1 MLRLLTILIT
11 ILLLPA
17 LAFAWP
23 GKIVAVEGATSFI
36 VLKNGQTPIKVNIP
50 GVKAVPGLD
59 AAKARLE
66 SSNLALMRDVEVREI
81 SKDNDGTVIGDITV
95 DGKSISKEL
104 MDEGIVQSTAMP
116 EPTIET
122 QQAELQ
128 NDTDQPSPSAET
140 IPTPQT
146 QTAPASEASA
156 VDIAE
161 ELLPEPSPRPA
172 PQISQTAVRETQQQL
187 QQAQPQQQVRYVQV
201 YQPQQQLGL
210 WPGRPAPTIAPQSAQ
225 QTYYVQQ
232 PGLQQASTMA
242 PVAQQQAA
250 PEQMQNPGD
259 VAKREYEL
267 AVRVQKRSRRTKNKG
282 FFVPKKSSETFVGVG
297 GGAQASMTSKS
308 DSPYSSFGGLGGIS
322 ARHFF
327 PSGFGIGGDFLI
339 SSSSGSSGTYGTTYY
354 DNGTISSNGTD
365 YDYKNKNFTTYT
377 FMGSLLY
384 RFYADRNF
392 TPYIAA
398 HGGYSFF
405 DYPGTIF
412 KISDGAPVA
421 GGGAGFLYEFDSGF
435 TIGLDSRYLKTFG
448 GKKDDPNG
456 FFDTMFNI
464 GYTFD

>member
-17 LAFAWP
+17 LAFAWS

-36 VLKNGQTPIKVNIP
+36 VLKDGQTPVKVNIP
-50 GVKAVPGLD
+50 GVKAATELD

-66 SSNLALMRDVEVREI
+66 SSNLVLMRDVEVREI
-81 SKDNDGTVIGDITV
+81 SKTDDGTVIGDITV

-104 MDEGIVQSTAMP
+104 LDEGIVQSTVQAP
-116 EPTIET
+116 PAIET
-122 QQAELQ
+122 TPVEIPKEV
-128 NDTDQPSPSAET
+128 TQPPASVEQT
-140 IPTPQT
+140 PTMQT
-146 QTAPASEASA
+146 QTAPAAEASA
-156 VDIAE
+156 VEIADN
-161 ELLPEPSPRPA
+161 LFPEPVKQPA
-172 PQISQTAVRETQQQL
+172 PQVIQEQIPEPVQQPR
-187 QQAQPQQQVRYVQV
+187 QAQPQQQVRYVQA

-210 WPGRPAPTIAPQSAQ
+210 WPGRPAPAAAPQSASQ
-225 QTYYVQQ
+225 VFHVQQ
-232 PGLQQASTMA
+232 PGLQNAQASA
-242 PVAQQQAA
+242 PTAQQQSD
-250 PEQMQNPGD
+250 PQQMQTPGD
-259 VAKREYEL
+259 AAKRDYEL

-297 GGAQASMTSKS
+297 GGAQASMTSKNEA
-308 DSPYSSFGGLGGIS
+308 PYSSFGGMGGIS
-322 ARHFF
+322 ARHFY
-327 PSGFGIGGDFLI
+327 PSGFGIGGDFFM
-339 SSSSGSSGTYGTTYY
+339 SSSSGKSGTYGTTYY
-354 DNGTISSNGTD
+354 DNGTVNSNGTD

-377 FMGSLLY
+377 FTGSLLY

-398 HGGYSFF
+398 HGGYSVF

-448 GKKDDPNG
+448 GKKDDPSG

>member
-11 ILLLPA
+11 LLLLPA
-17 LAFAWP
+17 LSFAWP

-36 VLKNGQTPIKVNIP
+36 VLKDGQTPVKVNIP
-50 GVKAVPGLD
+50 GVEAVPGMD

-66 SSNLALMRDVEVREI
+66 SSNLVLMRDVEVREI
-81 SKDNDGTVIGDITV
+81 SKDDDGNIIGDITV

-104 MDEGIVQSTAMP
+104 LDEGIAQSTSNAAPAINTKPVEMP
-116 EPTIET
+116 EEVT
-122 QQAELQ
+122 Q
-128 NDTDQPSPSAET
+128 
-140 IPTPQT
+140 PQT
-146 QTAPASEASA
+146 AQVNTAPTSEASA
-156 VDIAE
+156 ARITGD
-161 ELLPEPSPRPA
+161 LLPEESVQSA
-172 PQISQTAVRETQQQL
+172 PDVTQTPIRKTIQQVPQV
-187 QQAQPQQQVRYVQV
+187 QPKQQVRYVQV

-210 WPGRPAPTIAPQSAQ
+210 WPGRPAPAVAPQPTQ
-225 QTYYVQQ
+225 QAYYVQQ
-232 PGLQQASTMA
+232 PGLQQN
-242 PVAQQQAA
+242 QAA
-250 PEQMQNPGD
+250 IPVTSTQEMQKPGD
-259 VAKREYEL
+259 AAKQDYEL
-267 AVRVQKRSRRTKNKG
+267 AVRVQKKSRRTKNKG
-282 FFVPKKSSETFVGVG
+282 FFVPKKSSETFLGVG
-297 GGAQASMTSKS
+297 GGAQASMSSKS
-308 DSPYSSFGGLGGIS
+308 DTPYSSFGGLGGIS

-327 PSGFGIGGDFLI
+327 PSGFGIGGDFLM
-339 SSSSGSSGTYGTTYY
+339 SSSSGSSGTYGATYY
-354 DNGTISSNGTD
+354 DNGTINSNGTD
-365 YDYKNKNFTTYT
+365 YDYTNNSFTTYT

-412 KISDGAPVA
+412 KISDGAPIA

>member
-1 MLRLLTILIT
+1 MLRLLTILIA

-17 LAFAWP
+17 LSFAWP

-36 VLKNGQTPIKVNIP
+36 VLKDGQTPVKVNIP
-50 GVKAVPGLD
+50 GVKAIPGLD

-66 SSNLALMRDVEVREI
+66 SSNLVLMRDVDVREI
-81 SKDNDGTVIGDITV
+81 SKDDEGNIIGDITV

-104 MDEGIVQSTAMP
+104 LDEGIVQSTATP
-116 EPTIET
+116 APSVSTKTDEQPKEVAQPITAE
-122 QQAELQ
+122 QA
-128 NDTDQPSPSAET
+128 PSA
-140 IPTPQT
+140 QT
-146 QTAPASEASA
+146 KTAPTSEASA
-156 VDIAE
+156 AKITDD
-161 ELLPEPSPRPA
+161 LMPENSPQSPPEAVQTPIRKTMPQA
-172 PQISQTAVRETQQQL
+172 PQP
-187 QQAQPQQQVRYVQV
+187 QPKQQVRYVQV

-210 WPGRPAPTIAPQSAQ
+210 WPGRPAPTAAPQPAQ
-225 QTYYVQQ
+225 QVYYVQK
-232 PGLQQASTMA
+232 PGLQQN
-242 PVAQQQAA
+242 QAA
-250 PEQMQNPGD
+250 VPVIKTQEQPQQMQSPGD
-259 VAKREYEL
+259 AAKRDYEL
-267 AVRVQKRSRRTKNKG
+267 AVRVQKKSRRTKNKG
-282 FFVPKKSSETFVGVG
+282 FFVPKKSSETFLGVG
-297 GGAQASMTSKS
+297 GGAQAALSSKS
-308 DSPYSSFGGLGGIS
+308 DTPYSSFGGLGGIS

-327 PSGFGIGGDFLI
+327 PSGFGIGGDFLMG
-339 SSSSGSSGTYGTTYY
+339 SSSGSSGTYGTTYY
-354 DNGTISSNGTD
+354 DNGTINSNGTA

>member
-23 GKIVAVEGATSFI
+23 GKIVAVEGPTSFI
-36 VLKNGQTPIKVNIP
+36 VLKNGQTPVKINIP

-59 AAKARLE
+59 TAKARLE
-66 SSNLALMRDVEVREI
+66 SSNLVLMRDVEVREL
-81 SKDNDGTVIGDITV
+81 STNDDGSIIGDITS

-104 MDEGIVQSTAMP
+104 MDEGIVQSAAIP
-116 EPTIET
+116 DSTIKTEET
-122 QQAELQ
+122 TQTLV
-128 NDTDQPSPSAET
+128 SAET
-140 IPTPQT
+140 APAPQA
-146 QTAPASEASA
+146 QTAPASDASA
-156 VDIAE
+156 GEIAD
-161 ELLPEPSPRPA
+161 ELLPAPSPQPA
-172 PQISQTAVRETQQQL
+172 TQVAQTPVHEPKPQL
-187 QQAQPQQQVRYVQV
+187 QQAQPQQQIRYVQV

-210 WPGRPAPTIAPQSAQ
+210 WPGRPAPAVAPQPAQ
-225 QTYYVQQ
+225 QSYYVQQ
-232 PGLQQASTMA
+232 PGLQQPQTM
-242 PVAQQQAA
+242 PVAVQQQETQ
-250 PEQMQNPGD
+250 EQMLNPGD
-259 VAKREYEL
+259 AAKREYEL
-267 AVRVQKRSRRTKNKG
+267 AVRVQRQKKRTKNKG

-308 DSPYSSFGGLGGIS
+308 DSPYSSFGGMGGIS
-322 ARHFF
+322 ARHFY
-327 PSGFGIGGDFLI
+327 PSGFGLGGDFFM
-339 SSSSGSSGTYGTTYY
+339 SSTSGSSGTYGTTYY
-354 DNGTISSNGTD
+354 DNGTVNTNGTD
-365 YDYKNKNFTTYT
+365 YDYKNKDFTTYT
-377 FMGSLLY
+377 FTGSLLY

-392 TPYIAA
+392 TPYIAV

-448 GKKDDPNG
+448 AKKDDPSG

>member
-11 ILLLPA
+11 IFLLPA
-17 LAFAWP
+17 LSFAWP

-36 VLKNGQTPIKVNIP
+36 VLKDGQTPIKVNIP
-50 GVKAVPGLD
+50 GVKVVSGLD

-66 SSNLALMRDVEVREI
+66 SSNLTLMRDVEVREI
-81 SKDNDGTVIGDITV
+81 GKDDNGNIIGDITV

-104 MDEGIVQSTAMP
+104 LDEGIVQSTADAAPAVDTKPVELP
-116 EPTIET
+116 EEVT
-122 QQAELQ
+122 QPIAAEQA
-128 NDTDQPSPSAET
+128 
-140 IPTPQT
+140 
-146 QTAPASEASA
+146 QTAQPRTSPTSEASA
-156 VDIAE
+156 SKITDD
-161 ELLPEPSPRPA
+161 LLPEESPQSASEVTQTPIHETIQQA
-172 PQISQTAVRETQQQL
+172 PQP
-187 QQAQPQQQVRYVQV
+187 QPKQQVRYVQV

-210 WPGRPAPTIAPQSAQ
+210 WPGRPAQTVAPQPGQ
-225 QTYYVQQ
+225 QMYYVQQ
-232 PGLQQASTMA
+232 PGLQQN
-242 PVAQQQAA
+242 QAA
-250 PEQMQNPGD
+250 MPTTTQEQPKQMQSPGD
-259 VAKREYEL
+259 AAKRDYDL
-267 AVRVQKRSRRTKNKG
+267 AVRVQKKTRRTKNKG
-282 FFVPKKSSETFVGVG
+282 FFVPKKSSETFLGVG
-297 GGAQASMTSKS
+297 GGAQAAMSSKS
-308 DSPYSSFGGLGGIS
+308 DTPYSSFGGLGGIS

-327 PSGFGIGGDFLI
+327 PSGFGIGGDFLMG
-339 SSSSGSSGTYGTTYY
+339 SSSGSSGTYGTTYF
-354 DNGTISSNGTD
+354 DNGTINSNGTA

-448 GKKDDPNG
+448 GKKDDPSG